1 VSWDD
6 LRVRWDEL
14 AVHARNRW
22 AKLTARDL
30 RVIAGNRERL
40 VGVLQLRYGAHRR
53 TIEREVRAFTR
64 SCEALAERP
73 GRRAIPTPR

>member
-14 AVHARNRW
+14 SHHAKERW
-22 AKLTARDL
+22 TKLTARDL

-40 VGVLQLRYGAHRR
+40 VGVLQHKYGSHRR
-53 TIEREVRAFTR
+53 TIEREVRAFT
-64 SCEALAERP
+64 LAFSRKP
-73 GRRAIPTPR
+73 GRDIA